1 MPDAE
6 TQSLY
11 DELNRRGV
19 FSSSADAQAIG
30 HELRRRGVV
39 SDATQG
45 GLVKPAPSQA
55 SSSKP
60 FSPTSGNTLPP
71 PSQADLQKQFASSKA
86 SNAPITMQK
95 LPSSGKVASTALGS
109 GQRSQTFED
118 FMNQAHD
125 YMAGKGNLVYNEQD
139 LQNLPHTFVGNLQRN
154 VSGFTTPQNLGMMAA
169 MAALPGIGPLGVAAS
184 RAAGLYFGAQGV
196 AGGIK
201 EGIEQTKQGG
211 LAHGVGA
218 GLGAAL
224 PFIAP
229 AALGKAGEIINKRGL
244 PAPPEAQPAAPV
256 QPARPIAPTE
266 PGTARPPFVGTPTP
280 ETATPAPAP
289 TIAPKKGDVL
299 SSDYVFHNTS
309 PEAIAAIEKSGM
321 DSGSFS
327 DKPIKFGQKSY
338 IAIKRSDLPGPV
350 QSHSYGDAIS
360 HEPQWETGIDAEGNS
375 IRAAVPANKIMLVD
389 GKGKVIRALG
399 EPPASL
405 QKTPKNIQN
414 NIPVSSEATAAAP
427 VNMATPAVEPP
438 VTPETPAVPNPAPT
452 AETLP
457 PESQSAFDRIK
468 ANQAAKQTP
477 APVETSPPAPIVES
491 PTVAKTPTQIR
502 AGNRQ
507 AQKQVQGV
515 DQMLIDVANHKAQTT
530 GNDYIQTLLNGV
542 KSQTK
547 SKFLTQGDR
556 NLLNNYIF
564 GSPEGASFTDL
575 QTLHEAIKN
584 PPAETATKPAEVA
597 PTPVKPAGLPK
608 PAKSNPT
615 ETVKQ
620 VAEKSNNNGF
630 TKDQQSFLVKALDDA
645 ATNLPERSPAEIQYP
660 HGKKTEGQPITID
673 VPGDGKFTVS
683 YKDQAN
689 TLRAEIAKN
698 PGKGFVRY
706 PVQNNV
712 NFDFIV
718 KHFGGLDQAV
728 IGLEKQIKAVDPEG
742 TSKSSDEARSMLSAL
757 KSAQYAESPT
767 GRYHTEV
774 HNNFNGSDPSR
785 VQYAREYSYYLDG
798 HGEEPT
804 PSSKIGPK
812 VGADIRARIENT
824 HKSYFPEKYQ
834 PSKIDTVEQSA
845 QDRIAARKTEGK
857 SSLGSTG
864 GKAASDAIE
873 NIQDL
878 AIIGAARIAR
888 GAVNFAD
895 WSKDFVSHVATH
907 LGDAYA
913 DSIKPHLQAIY
924 DAARSKHEENQENV
938 QTTGLRPVSQ
948 DEPRSETN
956 IVAPERASTAAG
968 KPVEGTSAQRA
979 TSGQPSEPKINAE
992 VPSGETKSTGIAQ
1005 RVHDTRKPG
1014 EILPGQGASP
1024 EEMINR
1030 GRTLIKDGADPEAH
1044 LQMMEKRGSAVSG
1057 DDMSILRAEHE
1068 RLSKI
1073 TDAASDASRARP
1085 LDAKLKAADK
1095 SAYQDETDWAK
1106 RIKPYQTEWS
1116 NIGKAQQG
1124 ETDVNTGSFSGI
1136 RRVFEDKDHA
1146 NRPMTTNEVTQAQNH
1161 ADKVKGLETKVS
1173 DLQSKLDTAMKQT
1186 AETKTTVRT
1195 QTNATGKVKL
1205 PTDAAEL
1212 RKAFADMRANGTLYA
1227 GGKIKSPTPG
1237 AKTGAVN
1244 FGKPQ
1249 FTPEVAR
1256 AIWNHAKENYIDKGV
1271 DFPTTV
1277 NGVASDLGLTHD
1289 EVMGA
1294 FAQNKYIKDISDE
1307 MYKTMSARR
1316 DAVNAAKRF
1325 IETSNQS
1332 GAAKAWNTV
1341 TNLPRGIA
1349 VFGHGSVGMVTHAGA
1364 NIFRPTSWFAY
1375 WPNALNQFK
1384 YWTDGAFHERA
1395 MQKIENDPNYTMWD
1409 RNGLR
1414 INPDKAYDDYQKYG
1428 KFIGNIG
1435 RAGNRGMDALKSFRM
1450 EYANKIWEGLPEN
1463 LKQQKDMPKL
1473 IADWVNHATGVGSIG
1488 HGQIASAVHEGT
1500 FAATLEASR
1509 WARLIGDPVK
1519 TAKTFANWKTAT
1531 PAEQAIAKFRVQR
1544 AAELTA
1550 VMAGALAANNGLLVA
1565 TNQKDR
1571 INMLHPTQS
1580 DWLKFKWDGKTFDPT
1595 GNLAAPVKF
1604 LAQLLAEANPNRTPA
1619 AWEHGEKRSELM
1631 TQTAGQYIRG
1641 KLAPQYGIGADVAT
1655 GADAI
1660 GRPLPWAKEPGK
1672 PSAPKY
1678 TPTEYT
1684 LKHAPLPF
1692 AGAAEAVYEAMRE
1705 KGANDAEARGWVD
1718 KMTKYGGTFAKTLG
1732 TEMTG
1737 IRVGK
1742 PSKPFIP
1749 ASKGSG
1755 VSYKSPKF

>member
-19 FSSSADAQAIG
+19 FSSDADAQAIG

-45 GLVKPAPSQA
+45 GLVKPAPPQA
-55 SSSKP
+55 STSKP

-71 PSQADLQKQFASSKA
+71 PSQADLQKQFASSKT
-86 SNAPITMQK
+86 SNAPITMQT
-95 LPSSGKVASTALGS
+95 LPMLGKPSGKSTPMMSPEATAAFNKQYQDQLAGNAFYTGSQLNALPNDFTGWLKRTLS
-109 GQRSQTFED
+109 G
-118 FMNQAHD
+118 M
-125 YMAGKGNLVYNEQD
+125 V
-139 LQNLPHTFVGNLQRN
+139 
-154 VSGFTTPQNLGMMAA
+154 TPENMLIG
-169 MAALPGIGPLGVAAS
+169 AALPMAPALGPLGVAAEK
-184 RAAGLYFGAQGV
+184 AAGVYFGAQGV
-196 AGGIK
+196 AQGIK
-201 EGIEQTKQGG
+201 VGQKY
-211 LAHGVGA
+211 GVGA

-244 PAPPEAQPAAPV
+244 PAPPEAQPTTPI
-256 QPARPIAPTE
+256 QPARPIVPTE

-280 ETATPAPAP
+280 ETAAP
-289 TIAPKKGDVL
+289 TSEFQPTHTIDDVPVVKVAGTKKTTYVDEQSKPVVPTKAKPAIPLPVAETPLQNGVKNQAPQPV
-299 SSDYVFHNTS
+299 
-309 PEAIAAIEKSGM
+309 
-321 DSGSFS
+321 
-327 DKPIKFGQKSY
+327 PIMQ
-338 IAIKRSDLPGPV
+338 P
-350 QSHSYGDAIS
+350 
-360 HEPQWETGIDAEGNS
+360 
-375 IRAAVPANKIMLVD
+375 
-389 GKGKVIRALG
+389 
-399 EPPASL
+399 
-405 QKTPKNIQN
+405 
-414 NIPVSSEATAAAP
+414 EATAAAP
-427 VNMATPAVEPP
+427 VNMAPPAVEPP

-457 PESQSAFDRIK
+457 VEVSKTPALDAYNAAQDAVSEQVQVIRNSKGKEFDQAGMQRELK
-468 ANQAAKQTP
+468 SRQQAASLAFNDAVAESKALKGESTNVQSTGLQ
-477 APVETSPPAPIVES
+477 PVSE
-491 PTVAKTPTQIR
+491 
-502 AGNRQ
+502 
-507 AQKQVQGV
+507 
-515 DQMLIDVANHKAQTT
+515 
-530 GNDYIQTLLNGV
+530 
-542 KSQTK
+542 
-547 SKFLTQGDR
+547 
-556 NLLNNYIF
+556 
-564 GSPEGASFTDL
+564 
-575 QTLHEAIKN
+575 
-584 PPAETATKPAEVA
+584 
-597 PTPVKPAGLPK
+597 VKPG
-608 PAKSNPT
+608 
-615 ETVKQ
+615 
-620 VAEKSNNNGF
+620 
-630 TKDQQSFLVKALDDA
+630 
-645 ATNLPERSPAEIQYP
+645 
-660 HGKKTEGQPITID
+660 
-673 VPGDGKFTVS
+673 
-683 YKDQAN
+683 
-689 TLRAEIAKN
+689 
-698 PGKGFVRY
+698 
-706 PVQNNV
+706 
-712 NFDFIV
+712 
-718 KHFGGLDQAV
+718 
-728 IGLEKQIKAVDPEG
+728 
-742 TSKSSDEARSMLSAL
+742 
-757 KSAQYAESPT
+757 
-767 GRYHTEV
+767 
-774 HNNFNGSDPSR
+774 
-785 VQYAREYSYYLDG
+785 
-798 HGEEPT
+798 
-804 PSSKIGPK
+804 
-812 VGADIRARIENT
+812 
-824 HKSYFPEKYQ
+824 
-834 PSKIDTVEQSA
+834 
-845 QDRIAARKTEGK
+845 
-857 SSLGSTG
+857 
-864 GKAASDAIE
+864 
-873 NIQDL
+873 
-878 AIIGAARIAR
+878 
-888 GAVNFAD
+888 
-895 WSKDFVSHVATH
+895 
-907 LGDAYA
+907 
-913 DSIKPHLQAIY
+913 
-924 DAARSKHEENQENV
+924 
-938 QTTGLRPVSQ
+938 
-948 DEPRSETN
+948 SETN
-956 IVAPERASTAAG
+956 IVAPEQAATAAG
-968 KPVEGTSAQRA
+968 KPVEGEGASAQRA
-979 TSGQPSEPKINAE
+979 SAGQPSEPKINAE

-1146 NRPMTTNEVTQAQNH
+1146 NRPMTKSEETQAAAH

-1186 AETKTTVRT
+1186 AETKTAVRT
-1195 QTNATGKVKL
+1195 GTNKSNKITL
-1205 PTDAAEL
+1205 PSDPAEL
-1212 RKAFADMRANGTLYA
+1212 RKALAEMRAK
-1227 GGKIKSPTPG
+1227 GGLFNSGKGIIEVKPG

-1244 FGKPQ
+1244 FGSKPQ
-1249 FTPEVAR
+1249 FIPEVAR
-1256 AIWNHAKENYIDKGV
+1256 AIWNHAKENYIDKTV
-1271 DFPTTV
+1271 LIDFDDMV

-1289 EVMGA
+1289 EVKSA
-1294 FAQNKYIKDISDE
+1294 FSQNKNVRDITDQ
-1307 MYKTMSARR
+1307 MYRVMSSRR
-1316 DAVNAAKRF
+1316 DAINQAKRF
-1325 IETSNQS
+1325 IDDSNKS
-1332 GAAKAWNTV
+1332 GFSKAYQTV

-1364 NIFRPTSWFAY
+1364 NMFRPSSWSSY
-1375 WPNALNQFK
+1375 WPNVLNQFK
-1384 YWTDGAFHERA
+1384 YWAKSGIHEEA
-1395 MQKIENDPNYTMWD
+1395 MRRIESNDNYTMWD
-1409 RNGLR
+1409 RSGLK
-1414 INPDKAYDDYQKYG
+1414 IDPNKAFDDYQKYG

-1488 HGQIASAVHEGT
+1488 HGQIVSAVHEGT

-1519 TAKTFANWKTAT
+1519 TAKTFANWKNAT

-1580 DWLKFKWDGKTFDPT
+1580 DWLRFKWDGKTFDPT

-1619 AWEHGEKRSELM
+1619 IWEHGEKRSELM
-1631 TQTAGQYIRG
+1631 TQTMGQYIRG
-1641 KLAPQYGIGADVAT
+1641 KLAPQYGIAADVAT

-1718 KMTKYGGTFAKTLG
+1718 KLTKYGGTFAKTLG